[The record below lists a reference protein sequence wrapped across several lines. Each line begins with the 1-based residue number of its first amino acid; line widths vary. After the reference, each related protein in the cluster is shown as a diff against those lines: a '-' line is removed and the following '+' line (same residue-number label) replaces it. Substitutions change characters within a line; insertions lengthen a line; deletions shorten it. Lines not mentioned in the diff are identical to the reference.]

1 MGLEPTT
8 PSSGAVSWGD
18 DARRRTSTIPYS
30 YAGLRHSPVR
40 RPAWLRATFP
50 DVCGVNVL
58 SPTAIPMSSSTLSPD
73 SQSHHA
79 TSFRARASFIATV
92 GRRMVRDA
100 ANGRSTRA
108 QEQQRP
114 TEPATRARM
123 PAASR
128 VSFGPVPG
136 VSSRSVTRLVCRSIG
151 HAAQGFAKR
160 RRSVE
165 VWHDVLAIP
174 WKARLRRKVS
184 QPGCASSSRKPPSRS
199 GVSRVE
205 MNGPGL

>member
-92 GRRMVRDA
+92 GRRRVCGLPLTDDPHEHE
-100 ANGRSTRA
+100 NSSD
-108 QEQQRP
+108 QQSQRP
-114 TEPATRARM
+114 EPECQRLPASLSARFQESHRGAL
-123 PAASR
+123 PGWCAAQ
-128 VSFGPVPG
+128 
-136 VSSRSVTRLVCRSIG
+136 SVTRLKG
-151 HAAQGFAKR
+151 
-160 RRSVE
+160 
-165 VWHDVLAIP
+165 
-174 WKARLRRKVS
+174 
-184 QPGCASSSRKPPSRS
+184 SRKAPIS
-199 GVSRVE
+199 
-205 MNGPGL
+205 